1 MTRRNQKRFSKRN
14 QNFKENDQSLNKM
27 LDLGKL
33 NYFRYDAKEIF
44 NYFKIDQKIW
54 EPLLASIVT
63 KASRLGIK
71 DAKEYIMKLEEDDVL
86 TKDIGRDLTRL
97 LDKYKKWR

>member
-1 MTRRNQKRFSKRN
+1 MTRRNQKRYSRRN
-14 QNFKENDQSLNKM
+14 SDYKENDQQMNKM

-33 NYFRYDAKEIF
+33 NYFRYDAKEIL
-44 NYFKIDQKIW
+44 NSAELDQKIW

-63 KASRLGIK
+63 KAGRLGIK
-71 DAKEYIMKLEEDDVL
+71 EAKEYLLKLKDEEVL
-86 TKDIGRDLTRL
+86 TNDTVQALTRL